1 MSLESPFRPLTLP
14 AVVAHADW
22 SAAERSR
29 SIAVARLGSDG
40 HYRLALPA
48 TPGPPRE
55 LVGRLTAK
63 GPVLLGF
70 DFPIGL
76 PRRFAER
83 AGITSFPALLR
94 DSDDGAWRRF
104 LLPTPPDG
112 LPTLA
117 APFYPRRP
125 GGATR
130 DAFLRGLGIGYR
142 DLLRRCDRAT
152 ARRPDACMTFWTLGA
167 QQCGR
172 AAAAGWDEVIRPA
185 LRERAGVALWPFDG
199 PLATLL
205 QRHAVTIAETYPREF
220 YPLLDTPPRWSKR
233 SRDDR
238 ARLAGAVRALADRVH
253 AVPDDTLATAV
264 RDGLDS
270 DHDSDALVGLLGML
284 AVLRGQVADS
294 LPGDD
299 PAVQTVEGWMLGRDC
314 GG

>member
-1 MSLESPFRPLTLP
+1 MSMDSLPEPLALP

-22 SAAERSR
+22 SAGEPGRSV
-29 SIAVARLGSDG
+29 AVAKLARDG
-40 HYRLALPA
+40 RYRLLPPA
-48 TPGPPRE
+48 APGRPAG
-55 LVGRLTAK
+55 LIGRLTAH
-63 GPVLLGF
+63 GTVLLGF

-76 PRRFAER
+76 PHRFAER
-83 AGITSFPALLR
+83 AGIASFPAFLR

-112 LPTLA
+112 LPTFA

-152 ARRPDACMTFWTLGA
+152 ARRSDACMIFWTLGA

-185 LRERAGVALWPFDG
+185 LRERQDVALWPFNG

-233 SRDDR
+233 SGADR
-238 ARLAGAVRALADRVH
+238 ARLAGAVLALADRVH

-264 RDGLDS
+264 RDGLDG
-270 DHDSDALVGLLGML
+270 DHDFDARVGLLGML
-284 AVLRGQVADS
+284 AVLRGHVADS

-299 PAVQTVEGWMLGRDC
+299 PAVHAVEGWMLGRDC